1 MTAAGRSRKINW
13 SLLLSTSSCVALQYM
28 VDFSSEGRE
37 STKEPERAM
46 EGGLVVIAISRTPLR
61 DSADGIA
68 AMAGG

>member
-1 MTAAGRSRKINW
+1 M
-13 SLLLSTSSCVALQYM
+13 ALQYT
-28 VDFSSEGRE
+28 VDFGSGERE
-37 STKEPERAM
+37 STKAQERAM